1 MKKNSTTCHKLM
13 QGSRASS
20 IICTCTGND
29 SWIITTQ
36 NCQIDICVCFN
47 RVRKGSDI
55 KGISSPSPVHISH
68 SIPKS
73 YVQMIT

>member
-1 MKKNSTTCHKLM
+1 MNIEKEKNPTTCHKLM

-55 KGISSPSPVHISH
+55 KGMSSPSPVHISNLFH
-68 SIPKS
+68 
-73 YVQMIT
+73 T